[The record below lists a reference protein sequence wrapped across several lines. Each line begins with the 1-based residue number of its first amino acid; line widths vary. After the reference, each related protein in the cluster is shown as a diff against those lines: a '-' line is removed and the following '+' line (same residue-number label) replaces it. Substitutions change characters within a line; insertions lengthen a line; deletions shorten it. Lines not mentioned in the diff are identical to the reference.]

1 MISVIS
7 VTTLLTMEN
16 MEDITGAL
24 GEKNVRIMIQEVRNG
39 KMKKEHLKLIA
50 MEMGGPVHG
59 VFVNKCNEQIDLEF
73 IIRFEPTK
81 KIHCKSDACTKS
93 TLIFYE
99 TIFPS

>member
-7 VTTLLTMEN
+7 VTTLVTMEN

-24 GEKNVRIMIQEVRNG
+24 GEKNVRILIQEVRNG

-73 IIRFEPTK
+73 IIRLKPI
-81 KIHCKSDACTKS
+81 KIFIINPCLASK
-93 TLIFYE
+93 LR
-99 TIFPS
+99 

>member
-24 GEKNVRIMIQEVRNG
+24 GENNVRIMIQEVRNG

-73 IIRFEPTK
+73 IIRLKPI
-81 KIHCKSDACTKS
+81 KIFIINPCLASK
-93 TLIFYE
+93 LR
-99 TIFPS
+99 

>member
-1 MISVIS
+1 
-7 VTTLLTMEN
+7 MEN

-81 KIHCKSDACTKS
+81 NFIVNPCLASNLT
-93 TLIFYE
+93 
-99 TIFPS
+99 

>member
-73 IIRFEPTK
+73 IIRFKPTK
-81 KIHCKSDACTKS
+81 IS
-93 TLIFYE
+93 L
-99 TIFPS
+99 

>member
-73 IIRFEPTK
+73 IIRFEPK
-81 KIHCKSDACTKS
+81 NNCKSVAYTKS
-93 TLIFYE
+93 TIKFYE
-99 TIFPS
+99 RIFPS

>member
-73 IIRFEPTK
+73 IIRFKPTK
-81 KIHCKSDACTKS
+81 NYIVNPCLASNLT
-93 TLIFYE
+93 
-99 TIFPS
+99 